1 MEAWRH
7 LPATKEA
14 FRRLD
19 ADIDE
24 LMMQIRTQG
33 TVNPN
38 NADATQF
45 HTAFILGKIEGYQE
59 ALNTGRE

>member
-1 MEAWRH
+1 
-7 LPATKEA
+7 
-14 FRRLD
+14 
-19 ADIDE
+19 
-24 LMMQIRTQG
+24 MMQIRTQG